1 MNLIDYIVL
10 TEFDINSGSVVR
22 VQFPSTIPDTDP
34 CQIADNMIP
43 EGSHNFGVLS
53 SYFTLGRKPIKDLQ
67 SDQSKLFSNSL
78 LLLQKLLPPEIIS
91 KLTSCVT
98 DNSKQEAKLFKIK
111 NLEWLPFYE
120 VDPKT

>member
-1 MNLIDYIVL
+1 
-10 TEFDINSGSVVR
+10 
-22 VQFPSTIPDTDP
+22 
-34 CQIADNMIP
+34 MIP

-78 LLLQKLLPPEIIS
+78 LLLQKLLPPEIIT